1 MLVTRRNARVV
12 VLIALMLVVSG
23 CAGSSR
29 WVDPSTPDTMGA
41 GVGDTDLKMFVDDV
55 VSDLLQ
61 APFVKNYKQPVTISL
76 LHIANKTSE
85 FIDTDALLG
94 DKIMTSIIKAGSGTF
109 AFVDRK
115 LLDETIREH
124 ELGTDGL
131 VSQEEATRLG
141 RAAGVT
147 LLMTGELSSI
157 RKMDR
162 RDDQRFYRLSLR
174 LVDTERNTVV
184 WIDDKEIRKKAEK
197 GVIQW

>member
-1 MLVTRRNARVV
+1 MFNHRTTRSIGALS
-12 VLIALMLVVSG
+12 VLLLCLAG

-29 WVDPSTPDTMGA
+29 YVSTATPDDMGSA
-41 GVGDTDLKMFVDDV
+41 MGDTDIKLLVDDI

-61 APFVKNYKQPVTISL
+61 APFVNNHKKPVTISL

-94 DKIMTSIIKAGSGTF
+94 DKIMASIIKSGSGVF
-109 AFVDRK
+109 EFVDRK
-115 LLDETIREH
+115 LLDESIREA
-124 ELGTDGL
+124 ELAADGL
-131 VSQEEATRLG
+131 ASQADATRLG

-162 RDDQRFYRLSLR
+162 KTDQRFYRLSLR

-184 WIDDKEIRKKAEK
+184 WMDDKEMRKQATK
-197 GVIQW
+197 GVMQW